1 MNWCAAN
8 DIVTN
13 KDLMRLLPRLSRHL
27 RVMQV
32 SAPGLSWQLPVC
44 WHRLAPWSLPNGE
57 TSTYEKG

>member
-27 RVMQV
+27 ARHASQRARSQLAIARV
-32 SAPGLSWQLPVC
+32 
-44 WHRLAPWSLPNGE
+44 LASSGTVVITQW
-57 TSTYEKG
+57 